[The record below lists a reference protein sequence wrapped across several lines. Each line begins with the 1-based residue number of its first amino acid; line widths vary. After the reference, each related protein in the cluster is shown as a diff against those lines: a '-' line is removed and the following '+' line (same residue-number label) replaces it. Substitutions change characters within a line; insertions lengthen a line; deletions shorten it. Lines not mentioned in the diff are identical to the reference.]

1 VPLSK
6 PALTI
11 LKSHPPRVG
20 RDFMFG
26 DSPRNG
32 SDRHGGF
39 QGWSKSKAA
48 LIGSWRLHDVRRTVA
63 TRMAELGVQPHVIEA
78 VLNHISG
85 HKAGVAGVYN
95 RSSYAAEKRA
105 ALELWGKHVQLLIDG
120 EKHGDG
126 QRVVKFSARA
136 RKSFVSLDRV

>member
-1 VPLSK
+1 V
-6 PALTI
+6 AI
-11 LKSHPPRVG
+11 LKSHPARAG

-26 DSPRNG
+26 DGPRNAN
-32 SDRHGGF
+32 DRQGGF

-48 LIGSWRLHDVRRTVA
+48 LDKQARIGSWRLHDVRRTVA

-95 RSSYAAEKRA
+95 RSSYAAEKKA
-105 ALELWGKHVQLLIDG
+105 ALDLWGRHVQAVIEHD
-120 EKHGDG
+120 KHRDS
-126 QRVVKFSARA
+126 QRVVTFPG
-136 RKSFVSLDRV
+136 